1 MNLKNK
7 FWTIFLLIFSLV
19 SFSFFLYI
27 NSCFKINFIQ
37 DKSINKYPIKNLINN
52 EIKNKTIYKKNT
64 FTYTLFK
71 NAEAYLTIPVIKL
84 YNAPIKNGTSQE
96 IMKQYIGHFESTSF
110 YKGNIGL
117 ASHNRGMG
125 ANYFE
130 NIYKLNKGDIIF
142 YTYDNIIRKYKVNKK
157 VVIDS
162 YDWSNL
168 QNTSQNILT
177 LITCVENRP
186 NFRLCIQA
194 IQI

>member
-1 MNLKNK
+1 
-7 FWTIFLLIFSLV
+7 
-19 SFSFFLYI
+19 
-27 NSCFKINFIQ
+27 
-37 DKSINKYPIKNLINN
+37 
-52 EIKNKTIYKKNT
+52 
-64 FTYTLFK
+64 
-71 NAEAYLTIPVIKL
+71 
-84 YNAPIKNGTSQE
+84 
-96 IMKQYIGHFESTSF
+96 MKQYIGHFESTSF